1 MKKKDTYP
9 YVRRVTNGIWLKTSP
24 RVEGRDVTFGG
35 PNEGSFGNQLL
46 APLVYKGTLCLGIS
60 VVDTESDPVRSEFIC
75 RIRIRN
81 RIRNK

>member
-1 MKKKDTYP
+1 MESGSK
-9 YVRRVTNGIWLKTSP
+9 LHH
-24 RVEGRDVTFGG
+24 VEGWDVTFGS
-35 PNEGSFGNQLL
+35 PSEGSFGDQLL

-81 RIRNK
+81 RIRNKSFRIRIRAALIPDE